1 MYDIKADPEIN
12 KEYILSRVSQ
22 EEIFEH
28 YLGVEVQT
36 YKHIRSPLR
45 EDKHPTC
52 NFEYYRGKLYFMD
65 WAIFDKPKDC
75 FNLVMYIYDLDY
87 WDALDKI
94 ASDLDVI
101 GKERDDQLNFEF
113 EASQSD
119 AEDSS
124 TPTLIEVKKQPF
136 TSVDK
141 EYLSQYNIT
150 RETCEYYKVFSIK
163 RVWLNKDSIFSYG
176 ENDPAIGYYF
186 GKKNGIQQWKIYF
199 YKRNQF
205 RFVCNTSRI
214 QGWAQLPDEEEYC
227 VITKSLKDVMCLYE
241 YNIPAIAPQSESTT
255 PSERLIKVLKE
266 RFSNVVSLYDFDRTG
281 VSTANRLRN
290 NYSIQ
295 PLFFTDG
302 KFDTVDYGAK
312 DFSDYVADNEEQYIL
327 QIIDEAKK
335 WILKN

>member
-1 MYDIKADPEIN
+1 MSYDIKADPEID
-12 KEYILSRVSQ
+12 KKYILSRVSQ

-45 EDKHPTC
+45 KDKHPTC

-87 WDALDKI
+87 WNALDKI
-94 ASDLDVI
+94 ASDFDVI
-101 GKERDDQLNFEF
+101 GKEKDDQLNFEF

-176 ENDPAIGYYF
+176 QNDPALGYYF

-199 YKRNQF
+199 YKRDQF

-214 QGWAQLPDEEEYC
+214 QGWAQLPDGGEYC

-241 YNIPAIAPQSESTT
+241 YDIPAIAPQSENVL
-255 PSERLIKVLKE
+255 PERDCIKE
-266 RFSNVVSLYDFDRTG
+266 IRRRFENLVSLYDFDRTG
-281 VSTANRLRN
+281 VSSAIRLDN
-290 NYSIQ
+290 EYNITS
-295 PLFFTDG
+295 LFFTNG
-302 KFDTVDYGAK
+302 RFNTVDYEAK
-312 DFSDYVADNEEQYIL
+312 DFSDYVAGNEEQDI
-327 QIIDEAKK
+327 QEIIQSAKNY
-335 WILKN
+335 L